1 METTMTLN
9 QAFQNAVKE
18 CTEFVNENIENHYGK
33 RAPYKGNALY
43 SVMDYFILF
52 KKYKDYSIP
61 ENALKAIKE
70 FEKIKE
76 LYYSTLQNLKRG
88 EIRYRVLK
96 ETFRRE
102 QENIPFTFTEIQKY
116 CVDLRFSLPD
126 GYINGSQRGQ
136 YCHFLQTKKSYIN
149 TVLNVEQN
157 IFFRKE
163 GKNYRLSDY
172 GLKKLNEFSEKFS
185 H

>member
-9 QAFQNAVKE
+9 QAFQNAIKE
-18 CTEFVNENIENHYGK
+18 CTEFVNENVIVPYSD
-33 RAPYKGNALY
+33 RPPYKGNALY
-43 SVMDYFILF
+43 TIMDYFIL
-52 KKYKDYSIP
+52 YKNYRDYSIP

-76 LYYSTLQNLKRG
+76 LYYSTKPNLKRG
-88 EIRYRVLK
+88 EIRYQVLK
-96 ETFRRE
+96 ETLRRE

-126 GYINGSQRGQ
+126 GYLKGSNRGQ

-149 TVLNVEQN
+149 TILNVEQN
-157 IFFRKE
+157 IFFIKE
-163 GKNYRLSDY
+163 GKNYRLSEY
-172 GLKKLNEFSEKFS
+172 GLKKLNEFSKKFS